1 MLTPVRIGIAI
12 GPRTW
17 FGDRYLNNVSLS
29 GTVQDN
35 QLSGAFGYGIAISSA
50 RNFTVQGNVLT
61 GNTSFIGSQGPNC
74 STTDT
79 TPTPVAFV
87 QDQNTVQSS
96 NIQNG
101 FQTVPDGDSLT
112 CIIPPDG
119 GDFWPFGGNP
129 SSPSS
134 TSTPGSSQPTGT
146 ATPSGASSHTGLS
159 AGAKAGI
166 AVGVILGVVTI
177 AVLTYVVRNW
187 ALGRAQETGR
197 Y

>member
-1 MLTPVRIGIAI
+1 ML
-12 GPRTW
+12 
-17 FGDRYLNNVSLS
+17 N
-29 GTVQDN
+29 N

-74 STTDT
+74 STTDI